1 MSSSRPDCRRIP
13 GIALIQ
19 RCDAHHRPARSSNHE
34 ELPCVGLLHQ
44 AREVGFGVVQVHLEH
59 AARTVSRLVQLSR
72 LSFISQRRCY
82 CLFDSCKFSQNG
94 YNSVAP

>member
-13 GIALIQ
+13 GIALSQ

-44 AREVGFGVVQVHLEH
+44 AREVEQASCMFTWRMQPALFPGWF
-59 AARTVSRLVQLSR
+59 SLV
-72 LSFISQRRCY
+72 
-82 CLFDSCKFSQNG
+82 G
-94 YNSVAP
+94 